1 MQDSE
6 SMKRQEPKYP
16 LATALRACLRSG
28 DPLLRQAAM
37 ARISAAIQHAGGN
50 AVRAAKELGVSHRSL
65 MRWQDEDPEVGRILA
80 DYRADAGRV

>member
-1 MQDSE
+1 
-6 SMKRQEPKYP
+6 
-16 LATALRACLRSG
+16 
-28 DPLLRQAAM
+28 M